1 MTWSHESE
9 MVSMNTNQVWTLVY
23 LFEKIKP
30 IGCKWLFKRK
40 TNQVWTL
47 IDPFEGIKPIGCE
60 WLFKRKTDMDN
71 NL

>member
-1 MTWSHESE
+1 
-9 MVSMNTNQVWTLVY
+9 MNTNQVWTLVY

-30 IGCKWLFKRK
+30 IGC
-40 TNQVWTL
+40 
-47 IDPFEGIKPIGCE
+47 E